1 MTKGG
6 KPPWAENF
14 LGNFSLCFQTLH
26 YSAHLA
32 DRYPTNAHNTNE
44 YGSSLQLSTPQLQ
57 IQPLYFALWGSP
69 LPSPLCLLCAVRAP
83 ERNGGC
89 SQGLALLFIRFQWY
103 LVPIFASL
111 APSEAS
117 QAQSRVFPDPWKI
130 VSQNWL
136 PFPPPQTTRSE
147 RPSFYPTTFCSL
159 LLQSSRRALLFT
171 LILLFWSV

>member
-1 MTKGG
+1 MHIMQTSMGHLLSY
-6 KPPWAENF
+6 PHPSSRS
-14 LGNFSLCFQTLH
+14 SLCTLPCE
-26 YSAHLA
+26 A
-32 DRYPTNAHNTNE
+32 P
-44 YGSSLQLSTPQLQ
+44 
-57 IQPLYFALWGSP
+57 P
-69 LPSPLCLLCAVRAP
+69 LPSPLCSLCAVRAP

-111 APSEAS
+111 APSETS

-147 RPSFYPTTFCSL
+147 RPSFHPTTFCSL
-159 LLQSSRRALLFT
+159 LLQSSRRPLLFT

>member
-1 MTKGG
+1 MHMMQTSVGHLSSYPHPG
-6 KPPWAENF
+6 SRS
-14 LGNFSLCFQTLH
+14 SLCTLLCE
-26 YSAHLA
+26 A
-32 DRYPTNAHNTNE
+32 T
-44 YGSSLQLSTPQLQ
+44 
-57 IQPLYFALWGSP
+57 P
-69 LPSPLCLLCAVRAP
+69 LPPPLCLLCAVRAP

-89 SQGLALLFIRFQWY
+89 SQGLALLFVRFQWY
-103 LVPIFASL
+103 LVPIFTSL

-147 RPSFYPTTFCSL
+147 CPSFHPTTFCPL
-159 LLQSSRRALLFT
+159 LLQSSRRQLLFT